1 MNSVLRVPLL
11 LVLASMGSCA
21 ASWFAADA
29 VYRGGSALPGYWI
42 GLLGSALPAVG
53 TWLGLRYL
61 RRHRER
67 AEPTSAENWFK
78 RLLVLALTFVAVMGL
93 FPLL

>member
-1 MNSVLRVPLL
+1 MNSSLRVPLL

-21 ASWFAADA
+21 VSWFAADA

-42 GLLGSALPAVG
+42 GLVGSALPVVG
-53 TWLGLRYL
+53 AWLGLRYL
-61 RRHRER
+61 KRHRER
-67 AEPTSAENWFK
+67 AEPTAAENWFK
-78 RLLVLALTFVAVMGL
+78 GLLVLALTFVGVMAL

>member
-21 ASWFAADA
+21 ASWLAADA

-42 GLLGSALPAVG
+42 GVVGSALPAVG
-53 TWLGLRYL
+53 AGLGLRYL

-67 AEPTSAENWFK
+67 AEPTAAEHRFK
-78 RLLVLALTFVAVMGL
+78 GLLVLALFFVAVMAL